1 MFKKCLSIDTNGR
14 LVIDHEWVDPKNLID
29 ALSIYKDDYYK
40 YILSAIIKHCQSE
53 SLTFD
58 DKLNKLLKQ
67 V

>member
-1 MFKKCLSIDTNGR
+1 MFKTSVSIATNGR
-14 LVIDHEWVDPKNLID
+14 LVIGHELVAPKKLID